1 VDESGRECERETP
14 GCSRGSTGWGPS
26 GVSRRK
32 RDAVVRGEYRS
43 ERPDVH
49 VYPDVRALAGPKK
62 KKDDAKAGTDL
73 PCRWAGAAA
82 PGPQLSAGRPQR
94 RLHF

>member
-1 VDESGRECERETP
+1 MDESGRECERETP

-49 VYPDVRALAGPKK
+49 VYPDVRALARPKK
-62 KKDDAKAGTDL
+62 K
-73 PCRWAGAAA
+73 R
-82 PGPQLSAGRPQR
+82 
-94 RLHF
+94 